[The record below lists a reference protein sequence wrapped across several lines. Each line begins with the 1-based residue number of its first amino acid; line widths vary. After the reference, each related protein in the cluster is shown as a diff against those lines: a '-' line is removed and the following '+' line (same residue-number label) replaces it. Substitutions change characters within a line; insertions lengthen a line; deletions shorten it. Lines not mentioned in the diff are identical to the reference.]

1 MQSTSVPMPPPSMEA
16 TSFMSTTMLRYFP
29 KSFETTSHSAAASDW
44 KTNFPPHCTIATSP
58 IVRVVSARSTYF
70 LLILVE
76 VGELFLRARFWPD
89 TLSILVVLF
98 SFMTN
103 MSGWTFPF
111 LLTPE

>member
-1 MQSTSVPMPPPSMEA
+1 
-16 TSFMSTTMLRYFP
+16 
-29 KSFETTSHSAAASDW
+29 
-44 KTNFPPHCTIATSP
+44 
-58 IVRVVSARSTYF
+58 VVSARSTYF
-70 LLILVE
+70 LLILV
-76 VGELFLRARFWPD
+76 VTGAPSLRARFWLD